1 MATYVKPKN
10 VRVSD
15 ICAYV
20 NKYFNTEMLSDEDLY
35 KDLYYISMA
44 LAKQRKL
51 FYRWKASAEIYDEF
65 ALYVASELF
74 VRVQKSGRL
83 ENVLNY
89 VSASLHPLFLHFVKE
104 FGYNKECFG
113 QGDGEYICPTVDIDV
128 NARSFYKIEFSS
140 CLEDVCKS
148 LRSVVS
154 KSRCSSDNYLNV
166 YISCLLTLHDFI
178 VNARDAIRRKDT
190 SISDIYDDFEVVL
203 FRLEDTYADSVRLL
217 VRKAINNIAV
227 DLSALSGY
235 EMYADDVIND
245 LYFNDLGGEYLD
257 NKEQ

>member
-20 NKYFNTEMLSDEDLY
+20 NKYFSTDELSNEDLY
-35 KDLYYISMA
+35 KDLYYIAVA

-51 FYRWKASAEIYDEF
+51 FYRWKSSVDMYDEF
-65 ALYVASELF
+65 GLYVASELYM
-74 VRVQKSGRL
+74 RLQKSGRL

-89 VSASLHPLFLHFVKE
+89 VSASLQPLFLHFVKE
-104 FGYNKECFG
+104 FGYSKECFG
-113 QGDGEYICPTVDIDV
+113 QSDVVWECPVMDINV
-128 NARSFYKIEFSS
+128 NAKSFYKVEFSS

-154 KSRCSSDNYLNV
+154 KSICASDNYLNV
-166 YISCLLTLHDFI
+166 YVSCLLTLHNFI
-178 VNARDAIRRKDT
+178 VGMRNRMKCENAD
-190 SISDIYDDFEVVL
+190 ISDVYSDFEVTL
-203 FRLEDTYADSVRLL
+203 FRLNDDYADRVRLL

-235 EMYADDVIND
+235 EMYSDDVIKD
-245 LYFNDLGGEYLD
+245 LYFNDMGGEYIND
-257 NKEQ
+257 KE

>member
-20 NKYFNTEMLSDEDLY
+20 NKYFGTGELSDEDLY
-35 KDLYYISMA
+35 KDLYYIAVA
-44 LAKQRKL
+44 LSKQRKL
-51 FYRWKASAEIYDEF
+51 FYRWKSSADMYDEF
-65 ALYVASELF
+65 GLYVASELYM
-74 VRVQKSGRL
+74 RLQKSGRL

-89 VSASLHPLFLHFVKE
+89 VSASLQPLFLHFVKE
-104 FGYNKECFG
+104 FGYSKECFG
-113 QGDGEYICPTVDIDV
+113 QSDVVWECPIMDINV
-128 NARSFYKIEFSS
+128 NAKSFYKVEFSS

-154 KSRCSSDNYLNV
+154 KSMCASDNYLNV
-166 YISCLLTLHDFI
+166 YVSCLLTLHNFI
-178 VNARDAIRRKDT
+178 VGMRNRIKCGNGD
-190 SISDIYDDFEVVL
+190 ISDVCGEFEVTL
-203 FRLEDTYADSVRLL
+203 FRLNDDYADRVRLL

-235 EMYADDVIND
+235 EMYSDDVIKD
-245 LYFNDLGGEYLD
+245 LYFNDMGGEYID
-257 NKEQ
+257 DKE

>member
-20 NKYFNTEMLSDEDLY
+20 NKYFSTDELSNEDLY
-35 KDLYYISMA
+35 KDLYYIAVA

-51 FYRWKASAEIYDEF
+51 FYRWKSAVDMYDEF
-65 ALYVASELF
+65 GLYVASELYM
-74 VRVQKSGRL
+74 RLQKSGRL

-89 VSASLHPLFLHFVKE
+89 VSASLQPLFLHFVKE
-104 FGYNKECFG
+104 FGYSKECFG
-113 QGDGEYICPTVDIDV
+113 QSDVVWECPVVDINV
-128 NARSFYKIEFSS
+128 NAKSLYKVEFSS

-154 KSRCSSDNYLNV
+154 KSMCASDNYLNV
-166 YISCLLTLHDFI
+166 YVSCLLTLHNFI
-178 VNARDAIRRKDT
+178 VGMRNRMKCEGAD
-190 SISDIYDDFEVVL
+190 ISDVYSDFEVTL
-203 FRLEDTYADSVRLL
+203 FRLNDDYADRVRLL

-235 EMYADDVIND
+235 EMYSDDVIKD
-245 LYFNDLGGEYLD
+245 LYFNDMGGEYID
-257 NKEQ
+257 DKE

>member
-20 NKYFNTEMLSDEDLY
+20 NKYFSTDELSNEDLY
-35 KDLYYISMA
+35 KDLYYIAVA

-51 FYRWKASAEIYDEF
+51 FYRWKSSVDMYDEF
-65 ALYVASELF
+65 GLYVASELYM
-74 VRVQKSGRL
+74 RLQKSGRL

-89 VSASLHPLFLHFVKE
+89 VSASLQPLFLHFVKE
-104 FGYNKECFG
+104 FGYSKECFG
-113 QGDGEYICPTVDIDV
+113 QSDVVWECPVMDINV
-128 NARSFYKIEFSS
+128 NAKSFYKVEFSS

-154 KSRCSSDNYLNV
+154 KSMCASDNYLNV
-166 YISCLLTLHDFI
+166 YVSCLLTLHNFI
-178 VNARDAIRRKDT
+178 VGMRNRMGCGNAD
-190 SISDIYDDFEVVL
+190 ISDVYGDFEVTL
-203 FRLEDTYADSVRLL
+203 FRLNDDYADRVRLL

-235 EMYADDVIND
+235 EVYSDDVIKD
-245 LYFNDLGGEYLD
+245 LYFNDMGGEYID
-257 NKEQ
+257 DKE

>member
-20 NKYFNTEMLSDEDLY
+20 NKWFGTDELSDEDLY
-35 KDLYYISMA
+35 KDLYYIAVA

-51 FYRWKASAEIYDEF
+51 FYRWKSSADMYDEF
-65 ALYVASELF
+65 GLYVASELYM
-74 VRVQKSGRL
+74 RLQKSGRL

-89 VSASLHPLFLHFVKE
+89 VSASLQPLFLHFVKE
-104 FGYNKECFG
+104 FGYSKECFG
-113 QGDGEYICPTVDIDV
+113 QSEVVWNCPVMDINV
-128 NARSFYKIEFSS
+128 NAKSFYKIEFSS

-154 KSRCSSDNYLNV
+154 KSMCASDNYLNV
-166 YISCLLTLHDFI
+166 YVSCLLTLHNFI
-178 VNARDAIRRKDT
+178 VDVRNRMKCENAG
-190 SISDIYDDFEVVL
+190 ISDVYGDFEVTL
-203 FRLEDTYADSVRLL
+203 FRLNDDYADRVRLL
-217 VRKAINNIAV
+217 VRKAINNIAA

-235 EMYADDVIND
+235 EMYSDDVIKD
-245 LYFNDLGGEYLD
+245 LYFNDIGGEYID
-257 NKEQ
+257 DKE

>member
-20 NKYFNTEMLSDEDLY
+20 NKYFSTNELSNEDLY
-35 KDLYYISMA
+35 KDLYYIAVA

-51 FYRWKASAEIYDEF
+51 FYRWKSSVDMYDEF
-65 ALYVASELF
+65 GLYVASELYM
-74 VRVQKSGRL
+74 RLQKSGRL

-89 VSASLHPLFLHFVKE
+89 VSASLQPLFLHFVKE
-104 FGYNKECFG
+104 FGYSKECFG
-113 QGDGEYICPTVDIDV
+113 QSDVVWECPVMDINV
-128 NARSFYKIEFSS
+128 NARSFYKVEFSS

-154 KSRCSSDNYLNV
+154 KSMCASDNYLNV
-166 YISCLLTLHDFI
+166 YVSCLLTLHNFI
-178 VNARDAIRRKDT
+178 IGMRNRMKCENAD
-190 SISDIYDDFEVVL
+190 ISDVYSDFELTL
-203 FRLEDTYADSVRLL
+203 FRLNDDYADSVRLL

-235 EMYADDVIND
+235 EMYSDDVIKD
-245 LYFNDLGGEYLD
+245 LYFNDMGGEYID
-257 NKEQ
+257 DKE

>member
-20 NKYFNTEMLSDEDLY
+20 NKYFSTDELSNEDLY
-35 KDLYYISMA
+35 KDLYYIAVA

-51 FYRWKASAEIYDEF
+51 FYRWKSSVDMYDEF
-65 ALYVASELF
+65 GLYVASELYM
-74 VRVQKSGRL
+74 RLQKSGRL

-89 VSASLHPLFLHFVKE
+89 VSASLQPLFLHFVKE
-104 FGYNKECFG
+104 FGYSKERFG
-113 QGDGEYICPTVDIDV
+113 QSEVVWNCPVMDINV
-128 NARSFYKIEFSS
+128 NAKSFYKVEFSS

-154 KSRCSSDNYLNV
+154 KSICASDNYLNV
-166 YISCLLTLHDFI
+166 YVSCLLTLHNFI
-178 VNARDAIRRKDT
+178 VGMRKRVKCENAD
-190 SISDIYDDFEVVL
+190 ISDVYSDFEVTL
-203 FRLEDTYADSVRLL
+203 FRLNDDYADRVRLL

-235 EMYADDVIND
+235 EMYSDDVIKD
-245 LYFNDLGGEYLD
+245 LYFNDMSGEYID
-257 NKEQ
+257 DKE